1 VVVLILAL
9 VYVALTLARYGG
21 DPMMFVLVGTRYA
34 QGDVDGSPG
43 YDGQFAYYIASDPAG
58 GCPQC
63 DVPSYRYQRI
73 LYPLLAWALAF
84 GQPGAIPWTLIA
96 VNVATL
102 AGGTY
107 FTERLLESH
116 RVSRWYALVYGLYGG
131 LVAGLRLDLTEPLAY
146 GLVQAG
152 LWAEQEAGGRKQ
164 ETRKWLRFGLF
175 ALAALTKET
184 TLIAVAGLLLYLAIK
199 RRWWEAV
206 GLGLVVGV
214 PFAAWQAVL
223 WAWLGAPG
231 VGAGGAMATSFEAI
245 PFWGLLC
252 VAQVDWHVFGILAAV
267 VGPLFVLPAIW
278 ALIVSARDM
287 WRGRHHAWVMVLFF
301 QAAVLPFLPNSTWRE
316 PLAMARLGVGLVA
329 ATLLYGALRRSRR
342 VLTFSFF
349 WLATLAL
356 LINESVLPI

>member
-1 VVVLILAL
+1 
-9 VYVALTLARYGG
+9 
-21 DPMMFVLVGTRYA
+21 M
-34 QGDVDGSPG
+34 
-43 YDGQFAYYIASDPAG
+43 
-58 GCPQC
+58 
-63 DVPSYRYQRI
+63 
-73 LYPLLAWALAF
+73 
-84 GQPGAIPWTLIA
+84 
-96 VNVATL
+96 
-102 AGGTY
+102 
-107 FTERLLESH
+107 
-116 RVSRWYALVYGLYGG
+116 
-131 LVAGLRLDLTEPLAY
+131 
-146 GLVQAG
+146 
-152 LWAEQEAGGRKQ
+152 
-164 ETRKWLRFGLF
+164 
-175 ALAALTKET
+175 
-184 TLIAVAGLLLYLAIK
+184 LLYLAIK

-287 WRGRHHAWVMVLFF
+287 WRERHHAWVMVLFF